1 MLAHGQ
7 WRFRSRKTLLYGM
20 LFSCM
25 VLGSIDVQA
34 QVIYRSGRYAS
45 PYAGPSIYY
54 GNREVTGAG
63 PRNVTWYSVGGGY
76 TSSLQT
82 GLPWRRGA
90 RDGELPERLM
100 EVYPGSIARSSR
112 VNSREYY
119 VRDVNR
125 RRRID
130 PTALPGDRFESNVE
144 IAGGQATPV
153 QRDIQQVPSTEPA
166 TDIAVP
172 VSDIKVQ
179 EMPLPSAVPES
190 SELAPGDG
198 MRP

>member
-1 MLAHGQ
+1 MRNRHCL
-7 WRFRSRKTLLYGM
+7 RFRSRLVWIYGLLITGGM
-20 LFSCM
+20 LT
-25 VLGSIDVQA
+25 SIGVHA
-34 QVIYRSGRYAS
+34 QVIYRSGRYLG
-45 PYAGPSIYY
+45 PVAGPSIYY
-54 GNREVTGAG
+54 GNREVTGGG

-112 VNSREYY
+112 INSREYY

-130 PTALPGDRFESNVE
+130 PGALPQDRFENEVE
-144 IAGGQATPV
+144 VAGEQVPKNPVEPTPV
-153 QRDIQQVPSTEPA
+153 SNSPA
-166 TDIAVP
+166 EVAVP
-172 VSDIKVQ
+172 VSDVQ
-179 EMPLPSAVPES
+179 EQSTPLPPPPVLP
-190 SELAPGDG
+190 
-198 MRP
+198 